1 MVIRNFLFHRVSDEV
16 DTMWPPIKPSLF
28 SKIISYLTRN
38 YRVVPLENYLDNPA
52 AFQSKQKIATVLFD
66 DGYKDNIECAVP
78 ILDKFKCPASFY
90 VVSDCIDKNIPTWT
104 FILDNAVLKTK
115 KQHIELNYDFVPG
128 RFNLIQVKDK
138 SQLNTEIRKEV
149 KPWLKKLS
157 NQQRLLIVQSI
168 LSQCDDV
175 PAPEKTMMNWNELRQ
190 MQAAGYMIG
199 SHSVSHP
206 LLASVEDEK
215 ELFFELKGSGE
226 RIRSEL
232 GKFPAGISSP
242 IGRFDQ
248 RVIACSKTA
257 GYHFGLAVQQ
267 RFYDTSNDDLFAIP
281 RTELSNEPA
290 WKCKLRINGIYS
302 WIKDKVK

>member
-1 MVIRNFLFHRVSDEV
+1 MVIRNFLFHRVSDEP
-16 DTMWPPIKPSLF
+16 DTLWPPTNPSLF

-38 YRVVPLENYLDNPA
+38 FTVVPLEHYLDNPG

-66 DGYKDNIECAVP
+66 DGYKDNIEFAVP
-78 ILDKFKCPASFY
+78 ILGKYKCPASFY

-104 FILDNAVLKTK
+104 YILDNALLKTK
-115 KQHIELNYDFVPG
+115 KHHIELDYDFVPG
-128 RFNLIQVKDK
+128 RFKSIQVQQND
-138 SQLNTEIRKEV
+138 QLIPLLKKEV

-157 NQQRLLIVQSI
+157 NPQRLLIVQSV

-175 PAPEKTMMNWNELRQ
+175 QVPENKMMSWNDLRQ
-190 MQAAGYMIG
+190 MQAAGHVIG

-206 LLASVEDEK
+206 LLASVEEEK
-215 ELFFELKGSGE
+215 EIFFELKGSGE
-226 RIRSEL
+226 RIQSEL
-232 GKFPAGISSP
+232 GKFPAAISYP
-242 IGRFDQ
+242 IGSYDK

-257 GYHFGLAVQQ
+257 GYQFGLAVKQ

-281 RTELSNEPA
+281 RVELSNEPV
-290 WKCKLRINGIYS
+290 WKCKLRINGIYN